1 MKEEVAAMNKKDSYT
16 SMDDP
21 VPQRPTKPRG
31 SKSGPASG
39 RFKKAAKK
47 QRAKK
52 AAKKSAKKA

>member
-1 MKEEVAAMNKKDSYT
+1 MNKKDSYT